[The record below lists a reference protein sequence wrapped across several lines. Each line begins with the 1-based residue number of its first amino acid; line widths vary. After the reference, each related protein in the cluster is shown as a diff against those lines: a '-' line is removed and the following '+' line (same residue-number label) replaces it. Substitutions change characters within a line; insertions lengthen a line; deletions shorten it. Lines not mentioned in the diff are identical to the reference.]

1 MINRYELIDC
11 ILRPNTRY
19 KKLKVEQ
26 NLSPLLHIFRL
37 LSGTIDVLD
46 NYSGKKYK
54 IRNNHL
60 KLSTQKNNG
69 KITLSNIYENF
80 PEELSLSDIDK
91 YFGKAKNNLKFYLSI
106 KTEVVKCIIA
116 FEEKRYFESFF
127 YLYRILEGISYS
139 IPLIYVSKKTDYNK
153 TYNDLQKYF
162 GKDRDG
168 ELAFFKRFVSE
179 TFNTESFYKS
189 NIVLDLSE
197 IDNENLKSS
206 YYSLYLSKVDEKY
219 IVDRTENEMLKIK
232 FIGFYDFII
241 ELRNRFFHNSKG
253 GWQQNFESSE
263 LLFPDIFF
271 RAITKHGINWMSIIL
286 FEIIKV
292 DFEKVKI

>member
-1 MINRYELIDC
+1 MINRYELVDC
-11 ILRPNTRY
+11 IFRSNTRY

-26 NLSPLLHIFRL
+26 NSSPLLHIYRL

-46 NYSGKKYK
+46 NYSGKKHK
-54 IRNNHL
+54 IRDNHL
-60 KLSTQKNNG
+60 KLSTQRNAG
-69 KITLSNIYENF
+69 KLTLSDIQKNF
-80 PEELSLSDIDK
+80 PEELSLSDIDR
-91 YFGKAKNNLKFYLSI
+91 YFDKAKNNLKFYSSI

-116 FEEKRYFESFF
+116 YGEKRYFESFF

-153 TYNDLQKYF
+153 TYRDLQAYF

-179 TFNTESFYKS
+179 TFKDESFYKS
-189 NIVLDLSE
+189 NIELELSE
-197 IDNENLKSS
+197 IDNEDLRSS
-206 YYSLYLSKVDEKY
+206 YFSLYESKLNEKY
-219 IVDRTENEMLKIK
+219 IVDRTENELLKIK

-253 GWQQNFESSE
+253 SWQRNFESSE

-271 RAITKHGINWMSIIL
+271 RAITKHGINWMAIIL

-292 DFEKVKI
+292 DFEKVRI